1 MADYIERGALL
12 KELQEEIDFESTM
25 YTEEQNKWF
34 AIGLKCAYRDV
45 KSQPIADVVPRD
57 EVQEIFKEFDRM
69 LERYA
74 YEPYYTVQDMEI
86 EVNILKEKYTKGGE
100 QK

>member
-1 MADYIERGALL
+1 MERYIDAEQVKGDIRIAMAEQLHKDPFNTLPTHLAELL
-12 KELQEEIDFESTM
+12 CRFVDDTP
-25 YTEEQNKWF
+25 T
-34 AIGLKCAYRDV
+34 
-45 KSQPIADVVPRD
+45 ADVVPRD

-100 QK
+100 GE